1 MSGRKKREE
10 SAPPGIVV
18 LYTSLMILMLAFFIM
33 LNSLGETEESKV
45 QEAYK
50 SLMQTFGFQEGG
62 ITPFRTEAMGGS
74 PAAFQPM
81 NPVDEDYQVMRG
93 LIFENRL
100 DNNVRMLRSKG
111 MRTVVISGDMLF
123 KQGSTEINPNMTPF
137 LDELAAVIKGRT
149 YPISIYGHTDDEP
162 WHGPNGQDNWTLSAA
177 RAVNVLSYLVKQG
190 ISPKRLAAFGMAGYD
205 PIEPNTTKQGRRL
218 NNRVSLVFNAKDASQ
233 HMLTGSEPERKLDFR
248 GFEFDLMKQPSEQPE
263 QE

>member
-1 MSGRKKREE
+1 MAGRKKKEE
-10 SAPPGIVV
+10 TEPPGIVV

-45 QEAYK
+45 KEAYK
-50 SLMQTFGFQEGG
+50 SLMETFGFQEGG
-62 ITPFRTEAMGGS
+62 ITPFRTEAMLGS
-74 PAAFQPM
+74 AASFQPM

-100 DNNVRMLRSKG
+100 DKDVRMLRSKG

-123 KQGSTEINPNMTPF
+123 KTGSTKINPNITPF

-149 YPISIYGHTDDEP
+149 YPVSIYGHTDNEP
-162 WHGPNGQDNWTLSAA
+162 YQGPRGQDNWTISTM
-177 RAVNVLSYLVKQG
+177 RAVNVLLYLAQKG

-205 PIEPNTTKQGRRL
+205 PIEPNNTKQGRRL
-218 NNRVSLVFNAKDASQ
+218 NNRVSLVFNTKDASR
-233 HMLTGSEPERKLDFR
+233 HMLGESEPERKLDFR
-248 GFEFDLMKQPSEQPE
+248 GFEFDLMRQPE
-263 QE
+263 PEQ